1 VPVKVEFRG
10 GKRPWKLVEP
20 RGKVVGSSVTKK
32 MAESAA
38 RARNA
43 ATERKHGA

>member
-1 VPVKVEFRG
+1 MPITVQFRG

-20 RGKVVGSSVTKK
+20 SGKVVGSSLTKK
-32 MAESAA
+32 DAESSA

-43 ATERKHGA
+43 ATEGK